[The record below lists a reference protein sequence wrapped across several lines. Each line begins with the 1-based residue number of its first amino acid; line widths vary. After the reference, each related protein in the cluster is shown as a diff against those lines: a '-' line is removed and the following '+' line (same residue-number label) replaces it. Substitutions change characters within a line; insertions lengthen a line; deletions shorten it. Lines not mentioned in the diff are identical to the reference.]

1 MQAVFLKKWIP
12 FYVTGF
18 VESIHSVEQS
28 SRTGSVS
35 KRLVRHVRT
44 SDGVSGTA
52 WLGVERMRT
61 GCVTLLQVALASIIE
76 SSWKCRKPAAR
87 AVEAEVEAEVAAGH
101 LFGLVRN
108 LQILSVE
115 FNQWKP
121 SGQIFLIVKPPLN
134 RPPFFFL

>member
-101 LFGLVRN
+101 LLGLVRN

-121 SGQIFLIVKPPLN
+121 SSLNCFIVKPP
-134 RPPFFFL
+134 

>member
-1 MQAVFLKKWIP
+1 ML
-12 FYVTGF
+12 TGF

-44 SDGVSGTA
+44 SDGFLVLHG
-52 WLGVERMRT
+52 WEWNERELAVLHCYST
-61 GCVTLLQVALASIIE
+61 VASIIE

-101 LFGLVRN
+101 LLGLVRN
-108 LQILSVE
+108 FADLE
-115 FNQWKP
+115 
-121 SGQIFLIVKPPLN
+121 
-134 RPPFFFL
+134 R

>member
-1 MQAVFLKKWIP
+1 MSSNRRGQAAFQCGSCGTSGPVM
-12 FYVTGF
+12 GF
-18 VESIHSVEQS
+18 RYGIV
-28 SRTGSVS
+28 G
-35 KRLVRHVRT
+35 
-44 SDGVSGTA
+44 SGTNA
-52 WLGVERMRT
+52 NLLCYT
-61 GCVTLLQVALASIIE
+61 VTVAVASIIE

-121 SGQIFLIVKPPLN
+121 SSL
-134 RPPFFFL
+134 FFLFYYLR